1 VIYRRIGLNGII
13 DPRMY
18 WTRVQWLKLN
28 TKYGLWSAVA
38 FVVLLLLTAVIVMVV
53 KAYGG

>member
-1 VIYRRIGLNGII
+1 MIYRRIGLNGII